1 MTRFEVSSQDYGER
15 NAVESVFQIAKRK
28 SRYGRRDWI
37 VWRERSGK
45 QVAETFSAEAVKK
58 AMLACGTAGHFFR
71 LSGGISYLVGWRSA
85 VIMWRNAR

>member
-1 MTRFEVSSQDYGER
+1 MARIEVALVNYGER
-15 NAVESVFQIAKRK
+15 NTIESVFQIAKRK
-28 SRYGRRDWI
+28 SRYGHRDWI

-71 LSGGISYLVGWRSA
+71 LSGGISYMVGWRSA